1 MAKKS
6 KLKDTEREAVV
17 LAMLRRE
24 EPVTV
29 LARRYGVS
37 ENTLYTWRDK
47 FLEGGRAALANGKG
61 QGGESRRAQAL
72 ERELAERDRVIGE
85 LTIANRI
92 LKKTANGLY

>member
-29 LARRYGVS
+29 LARRYGVW
-37 ENTLYTWRDK
+37 N
-47 FLEGGRAALANGKG
+47 
-61 QGGESRRAQAL
+61 
-72 ERELAERDRVIGE
+72 
-85 LTIANRI
+85 
-92 LKKTANGLY
+92 